1 MCLERPLSHL
11 QERSLT
17 GRLHKL
23 AAAGDVRAKDI
34 AELATLRQKLV
45 GLWQEV
51 NDSRTCWIHSQM
63 RPRTASIKTCS

>member
-1 MCLERPLSHL
+1 MCLERQLSHL

-45 GLWQEV
+45 GLVQEV
-51 NDSRTCWIHSQM
+51 NDPRTCWIHSQM
-63 RPRTASIKTCS
+63 RPRIALIKTCS